1 MTYSKMKT
9 KLGTCTEDI
18 ASERALL
25 EFGTYFVEHN
35 YSKVAG

>member
-25 EFGTYFVEHN
+25 EFGTYFVEGAYN
-35 YSKVAG
+35 KVTG

>member
-1 MTYSKMKT
+1 MTYSEMKT

-35 YSKVAG
+35 YSKVTG